1 MSPARPKASGK
12 SPANSRL
19 RKSIY
24 LLPNIL
30 TAANMVFG
38 ILSITYSIQDSLTLM
53 AADNNSILPF
63 VLPAKLILVSIFLDF
78 MDGRVAR
85 ATGTTSRFGMEFDSL
100 SDLISFGMAPAI
112 LIYL

>member
-1 MSPARPKASGK
+1 MSAVKAKFKLSPAKQAS
-12 SPANSRL
+12 NSRF

-38 ILSITYSIQDSLTLM
+38 ILAITYSIQDSLTLM
-53 AADNNSILPF
+53 ASDNSSILPF
-63 VLPAKLILVSIFLDF
+63 VLPAKFILVSIFLDF

-85 ATGTTSRFGMEFDSL
+85 ATGTTSKFGMEFDS
-100 SDLISFGMAPAI
+100 MA
-112 LIYL
+112 